1 MLNLCFV
8 YDLGA
13 ETHTSD
19 VYYTSSVL
27 YFIVIS
33 KMAVSFFFIKI
44 MTPLK
49 ILSTSNYVR

>member
-33 KMAVSFFFIKI
+33 KMAVSFFFHENYDAIKNTEYI
-44 MTPLK
+44 KLC
-49 ILSTSNYVR
+49 